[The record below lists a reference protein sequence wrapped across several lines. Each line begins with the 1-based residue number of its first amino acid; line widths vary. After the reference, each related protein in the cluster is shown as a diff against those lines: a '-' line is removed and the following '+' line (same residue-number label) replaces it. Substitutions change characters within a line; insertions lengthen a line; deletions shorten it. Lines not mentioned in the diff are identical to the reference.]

1 MNQNTYVRFYHI
13 ARTGTAVNPPFVELD
28 RILQAPNLNDIN
40 NRLTKQEDREA

>member
-13 ARTGTAVNPPFVELD
+13 ARTVNPPFVELD
-28 RILQAPNLNDIN
+28 TILQASNLNDIN

>member
-13 ARTGTAVNPPFVELD
+13 ARIGTAVNLPLVELD
-28 RILQAPNLNDIN
+28 TTLQAPDLNDIN